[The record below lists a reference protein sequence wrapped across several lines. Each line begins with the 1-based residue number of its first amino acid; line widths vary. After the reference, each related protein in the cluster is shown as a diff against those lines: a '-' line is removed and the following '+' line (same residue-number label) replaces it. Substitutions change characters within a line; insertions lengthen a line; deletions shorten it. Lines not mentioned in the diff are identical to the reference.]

1 MYNVVLIR
9 SNPVKPY
16 PRLEKMANCLVKNG
30 HNVTVLA
37 WDRDMDYEPRKEQL
51 KLKNCIVPIVRVGIK
66 GQFSGGIKK
75 NLKGLIKF
83 QKFIYFW
90 LKEHRYLKFLGQF
103 FVDFQ
108 FFEILGYAYYEFDQ
122 LILFLKCVYLLH
134 SKQ

>member
-90 LKEHRYLKFLGQF
+90 LKEHRSEIDIIHAYDFDTGYTALQF
-103 FVDFQ
+103 ARKYKKKNS
-108 FFEILGYAYYEFDQ
+108 I
-122 LILFLKCVYLLH
+122 
-134 SKQ
+134 